1 MKSIRIKRATPCGV
15 RVCEGELFEAHGFQF
30 CITNSFDP
38 VIYYA
43 IEVTSGMSACKRF
56 TFYFENEY
64 ACIKAVKQWIV
75 QNGALFDNNL
85 LDRSKKALIKYN
97 IKFPLNNKI

>member
-1 MKSIRIKRATPCGV
+1 MKSIRIKRATTCGV

-43 IEVTSGMSACKRF
+43 IEVTSGMSAC
-56 TFYFENEY
+56 
-64 ACIKAVKQWIV
+64 C
-75 QNGALFDNNL
+75 L
-85 LDRSKKALIKYN
+85 LYTSDAADEL
-97 IKFPLNNKI
+97 